1 MGGPRAQQGAEA
13 GAGVRLIVTRP
24 AAQALGWQQRLA
36 ALGMEAAVL
45 PLITIS
51 PPADETALHAAWATL
66 AAQALVMFVSPN
78 AVAGFFAHRPA
89 AMAWPAGVLAG
100 STGPG
105 TSHALTQAGVPPAQ
119 QVAPPPPGPYDT
131 ESLWPLLA
139 GLPWAGRP
147 VLVVRGDGGRDWL
160 ARQLADAG
168 ALLRFV
174 AAYRRGPPVLG
185 PAEEALLDEALRRP
199 QQHCWHF
206 SSSEAV
212 RHLRQARPEADWSRS
227 QALATHPRIAEAVR
241 QAGFASV
248 VLVGVHPSDVVAT
261 LRR

>member
-1 MGGPRAQQGAEA
+1 MGDRLADPAPGAGPR
-13 GAGVRLIVTRP
+13 LIITRP

-36 ALGMEAAVL
+36 ALGVEAAVL
-45 PLITIS
+45 PLITIN
-51 PPADETALHAAWATL
+51 PPADDTPLHAAWAAL
-66 AAQALVMFVSPN
+66 PAQALVMFVSPN
-78 AVAGFFAHRPA
+78 AVAGFFARRPA
-89 AMAWPAGVLAG
+89 GMAWPPGVLAG

-105 TSHALTQAGVPPAQ
+105 TSHALTEAGVPSTQ

-160 ARQLADAG
+160 ARQLGDAG
-168 ALLRFV
+168 AQLRFV

-185 PAEEALLDEALRRP
+185 PAEAALLDEALRLP

-212 RHLRQARPEADWSRS
+212 HHLCRARPVADWSRS
-227 QALATHPRIAEAVR
+227 QALATHARIAEVAR

-248 VLVGVHPSDVVAT
+248 GLVGVHPADVAAT